1 MSCTKCYIIRF
12 YINVKPTVVDV
23 LLAIPFALEKLFLW
37 WRMKKDLNIRKLM
50 KASVFVATS
59 ASMYARLKSIN
70 WLTGYGRNVMR
81 SKSILWKLY
90 EVSTKK

>member
-1 MSCTKCYIIRF
+1 M
-12 YINVKPTVVDV
+12 DV